1 MDDIRTGGAA
11 DSPASTLADER
22 RGARTLVEFAYNRLR
37 RDILCGQLEPGSRL
51 RVEQLKGEYQ
61 VGSSTLREAL
71 SLLVADALVTSEGQ
85 KGFRVSPISLEDLR
99 DVTEM
104 RKFVETRAI
113 REAIEHGDD
122 EWEAGVVAAYHRL
135 SRIEERLGE
144 EGPEPLADEWEER
157 NRAFH
162 EALIAACPSKWL
174 RHFRSILYHQ
184 SERYRRLSLIARS
197 IPRDVHAE
205 HKAIMEAALARD
217 ADRATRLSEDHVD
230 RTMAA
235 MTKIAGDRFGTP
247 AKPGTGTQRSKE

>member
-1 MDDIRTGGAA
+1 MDDIASDGTAGESAA
-11 DSPASTLADER
+11 AALSDER
-22 RGARTLVEFAYNRLR
+22 RSARTLVEFAYGKLR
-37 RDILCGQLEPGSRL
+37 RDILCGRLEPGSRL
-51 RVEQLKGEYQ
+51 RVEQLKSQYQ

-85 KGFRVSPISLEDLR
+85 KGFRVAPISLEDLR

-104 RKFVETRAI
+104 RKFLETRAI
-113 REAIEHGDD
+113 REAIQHGDD

-135 SRIEERLGE
+135 SRVEERLGE
-144 EGPEPLADEWEER
+144 GPESLADDWEER

-184 SERYRRLSLIARS
+184 SERYRRLSLIDRT

-205 HKAIMEAALARD
+205 HKAIMEAVLARD
-217 ADRATRLSEDHVD
+217 AERATRLTEDHMD
-230 RTMAA
+230 RTLTV
-235 MTKIAGDRFGTP
+235 MTRIAGDRLGPP
-247 AKPGTGTQRSKE
+247 AKTGGRAPAS